1 MKNPYC
7 RDSTKI
13 KIIESFEDSLI
24 IYMYDDDYNRLNKFM
39 LDLYDLYYKMCKDNS
54 YVAKD
59 EIVDYYGG
67 ISEIS

>member
-1 MKNPYC
+1 
-7 RDSTKI
+7 
-13 KIIESFEDSLI
+13 
-24 IYMYDDDYNRLNKFM
+24 MYDDDYNRLNKFM
-39 LDLYDLYYKMCKDNS
+39 LDLYDLYYKMCKDNN